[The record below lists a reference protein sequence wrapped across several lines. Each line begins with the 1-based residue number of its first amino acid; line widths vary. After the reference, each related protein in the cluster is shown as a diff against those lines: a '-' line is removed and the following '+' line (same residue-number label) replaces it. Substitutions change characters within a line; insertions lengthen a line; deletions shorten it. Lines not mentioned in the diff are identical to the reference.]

1 MIFRSGRLWYWLV
14 GPVSR
19 QDQTEFT
26 NRDPRLLQRFLAEP
40 SKQRASR
47 LGIISP
53 SGVGAGRDLSS
64 KGERILVVAQD
75 AAAQQ
80 RLLELLRSAGYDA
93 LPCETQQDGFK
104 MVQSGDVD
112 LFVLSADLSD
122 LQCCNALAE
131 IKGLPKIA
139 STRVLLLT
147 SGDGAQR
154 ARGLELGA
162 DDVLSPD
169 WEASEFLARVRV
181 QLRDK
186 RAFDDLLEKTRIAEE
201 GQEIANTAFQ
211 ALAVTEK
218 MTRDAT
224 VLDRALKI
232 GVGSLIFV
240 AAIIASIFL
249 LYSRRADKE
258 TKRAYSVIAQLE
270 SGVYKQEQL
279 LAETRKMRRD
289 LEETDA
295 DLQKEKLQNQ
305 SDTLRQRIS
314 RGDAGDVAALK
325 KQLEETTV
333 QLKRVVSK
341 SNAAE
346 GVIRSYAPSVC
357 LLHVSVAFSDKS
369 SGRRLRYGGI
379 NPDGG
384 PLKDS
389 EGNPV
394 YTLGGRTPEVR
405 TDFFGTGF
413 LVGEDRILTNHHV
426 AQPWWKNDQLSAAL
440 QQGLEP
446 VIAEMTAYFPDAPS
460 GIALGISQI
469 STDADLALLHG
480 DLSNL
485 KRPILR
491 IDDRKQM
498 AISGESVIS
507 LGYATGINAILAR
520 AGEDT
525 VDDIVRVSGGDPT
538 KIAGELLRRKLI
550 RPIVTQG
557 HIGDVLA
564 DKIVYDAQTTSGGSG
579 GPLINPDGA
588 VIGVTFAVVNGFG
601 GSNFGVPIRYAQPL
615 LKSQ

>member
-1 MIFRSGRLWYWLV
+1 MSAKR
-14 GPVSR
+14 
-19 QDQTEFT
+19 
-26 NRDPRLLQRFLAEP
+26 
-40 SKQRASR
+40 
-47 LGIISP
+47 
-53 SGVGAGRDLSS
+53 
-64 KGERILVVAQD
+64 ERILVVEQD

-80 RLLELLRSAGYDA
+80 RLVELLRSAGYDV
-93 LPCETQQDGFK
+93 LPCETQEDGFK

-131 IKGLPKIA
+131 IKGLAKIA

-147 SGDGAQR
+147 RDDGAQR
-154 ARGLELGA
+154 ARGLDLGA

-186 RAFDDLLEKTRIAEE
+186 RAFDDLLEKTHIAEE

-224 VLDRALKI
+224 ALDRRLKI
-232 GVGSLIFV
+232 GVGSLILV
-240 AAIIASIFL
+240 AAIIATIFL
-249 LYSRRADKE
+249 LYSRRADNE

-289 LEETDA
+289 LEGTDA

-314 RGDAGDVAALK
+314 RGDAGDVATLK

-333 QLKRVVSK
+333 QLKRVVSE

-357 LLHVSVAFSDKS
+357 LLHVSVAFNDKN

-460 GIALGISQI
+460 GIALDISQI

-480 DLSNL
+480 DLSPL

-491 IDDRKQM
+491 IDDRQQA
-498 AISGESVIS
+498 AISGEAVIS
-507 LGYATGINAILAR
+507 LGYATGINAVLAR

-525 VDDIVRVSGGDPT
+525 VDDIVRVSAGDAT

-557 HIGDVLA
+557 HIGDVLG

>member
-1 MIFRSGRLWYWLV
+1 M
-14 GPVSR
+14 
-19 QDQTEFT
+19 
-26 NRDPRLLQRFLAEP
+26 
-40 SKQRASR
+40 
-47 LGIISP
+47 
-53 SGVGAGRDLSS
+53 SS
-64 KGERILVVAQD
+64 KRERILVVEQD
-75 AAAQQ
+75 AAAQL

-131 IKGLPKIA
+131 IKGLAKTA

-147 SGDGAQR
+147 RGDGAQR

-186 RAFDDLLEKTRIAEE
+186 RAFDDLLEKTHIAEE

-224 VLDRALKI
+224 ALDRRLKI
-232 GVGSLIFV
+232 GVGSLILV
-240 AAIIASIFL
+240 AAVIATIFL
-249 LYSRRADKE
+249 LYSRRADNE

-289 LEETDA
+289 LEGTNA

-314 RGDAGDVAALK
+314 RGDAGDVATLK
-325 KQLEETTV
+325 KQLEETTA
-333 QLKRVVSK
+333 QLRRVVSE

-357 LLHVSVAFSDKS
+357 LLHVSVAFSDKN

-446 VIAEMTAYFPDAPS
+446 VIAELTAYFPDAPS

-491 IDDRKQM
+491 IDDRRQA

-525 VDDIVRVSGGDPT
+525 VDDIVRVSGGDAT
-538 KIAGELLRRKLI
+538 KIAGELLSRKLI

-601 GSNFGVPIRYAQPL
+601 GSNFGVPIRYAQSL